1 MARQA
6 LFAELVYDEIGR
18 MVETAVIGSEAQYVV
33 DDDGFRRHIDAEV
46 VDRQVLS
53 FFLQQLEAN
62 KEMAVEQMLNM
73 IGKDDLFT
81 KAAIDAQLRNIDMD
95 QIIAQGIPL
104 QARNMMGM
112 LGLRIIIDIHG
123 EVIKIDQPAS
133 PEIGDP

>member
-6 LFAELVYDEIGR
+6 LFAGLVYDDRER
-18 MVETAVIGSEAQYVV
+18 LVETAVIGSEAQYVV
-33 DDDGFRRHIDAEV
+33 DDDGFRRHIDAEI

-95 QIIAQGIPL
+95 QIMAQGIPL
-104 QARNMMGM
+104 QARNMLGM
-112 LGLRIIIDIHG
+112 FGLRIIIDIHG

-133 PEIGDP
+133 PEIE

>member
-6 LFAELVYDEIGR
+6 LFAELVYDEMGR

>member
-6 LFAELVYDEIGR
+6 LFAGLVYDEKGYA
-18 MVETAVIGSEAQYVV
+18 VETAVIGSEAQYVV
-33 DDDGFRRHIDAEV
+33 DDDGFHRHIDAEQ

-62 KEMAVEQMLNM
+62 KEIAVEQMLNM

-81 KAAIDAQLRNIDMD
+81 KAAIDAQLRNVDMD

-104 QARNMMGM
+104 QARNMLGM
-112 LGLRIIIDIHG
+112 FGLRIIINVHG
-123 EVIKIDQPAS
+123 DVVAIDQPAG
-133 PEIGDP
+133 PEIGEP